1 MNENLLKNASA
12 SGVYYLSG
20 SRQSAIEEAAPRA
33 RFCLLAANITKPSS
47 TEGVLAELGS
57 AFKFPIWYG
66 ANFDALYDCLI
77 DPDWLPAKGHVLL
90 INGIA
95 NLRAADPDDFATL
108 IEVLQAAAET
118 RRDSHAPFWILL
130 DAPARGIPALPET

>member
-1 MNENLLKNASA
+1 MNDNLLKNASA

-20 SRQSAIEEAAPRA
+20 SRHPAIEAAASRA

-47 TEGVLAELGS
+47 TEAVLSELGS

-66 ANFDALYDCLI
+66 ANFDALYDCLT
-77 DPDWLPAKGHVLL
+77 DPDWLPAKGHVLV

-108 IEVLQAAAET
+108 IEVLQTAAES
-118 RRDSHAPFWILL
+118 RRDSHSPFWILL
-130 DAPARGIPALPET
+130 DAPARGIPAFPEA